1 MLVPGSSTED
11 GVAWALDVAYTDPTC
26 ATAIQHNSDKRPL
39 SSAKARHTAKMA
51 THRKALDAAGAAGLP
66 FNKKPL
72 VFETTGAMG
81 NEAQQWWTAVL
92 KMEQAQRVP
101 GDPTSRRDLG
111 LEHTFSA
118 NGFATYWLQSISL
131 SYARSQAESIMVW
144 VGRNAPMSNASDTD
158 TALH

>member
-1 MLVPGSSTED
+1 M
-11 GVAWALDVAYTDPTC
+11 
-26 ATAIQHNSDKRPL
+26 
-39 SSAKARHTAKMA
+39 
-51 THRKALDAAGAAGLP
+51 
-66 FNKKPL
+66 
-72 VFETTGAMG
+72 
-81 NEAQQWWTAVL
+81 L

-101 GDPTSRRDLG
+101 GDPTSHRDLG

>member
-1 MLVPGSSTED
+1 
-11 GVAWALDVAYTDPTC
+11 
-26 ATAIQHNSDKRPL
+26 
-39 SSAKARHTAKMA
+39 
-51 THRKALDAAGAAGLP
+51 
-66 FNKKPL
+66 
-72 VFETTGAMG
+72 MG
-81 NEAQQWWTAVL
+81 NETQKWWKAVL
-92 KMEQAQRVP
+92 AIEAALRTP
-101 GDPTSRRDLG
+101 GDTTSRRDLG